1 MQKARQRLPFN
12 WYTRAYRKAEQAGR
26 DSARRR
32 DAAYMFDVE
41 AATQTIAAFLD
52 EHAPDSLPVRPNAS
66 DIEICDKARRIANDV
81 QLRTLG
87 LTSGDALMIAQA
99 TCKAYG
105 VALPAFASSTEQV
118 ARVSCERWWR
128 RQLRKL
134 HVRGLEH
141 SNIRLHCVHYRAA
154 PYSSDEAVRRRI
166 AQNRRNLQTLEAVT
180 LENELGH
187 RFTLAELAAKSISN
201 KALKRGEL
209 MTRLR
214 GCEDLAVDARLHGVM
229 FSLTCPSRF
238 HAVSQ
243 CGTRFR
249 PNGKYQGSNPREAQA
264 YLSKVWA
271 RIRAQL
277 KREGMTYFGMRVA
290 EPNHDGTPHWHGIVF
305 AADVDRF
312 CAVMREHAL
321 RDAGDERGAAK
332 HRVDFVPIDDAKG
345 SAVGYIAKYIAKNID
360 GYGVGDHKTREG
372 FVVETDMLGEMEI
385 TPSTRIEAWAATW
398 GIRQFQQFGGAPV
411 GVWRELRRVKEADL
425 PSEEE
430 STEIR
435 AAWRAAQKTEDRRAD
450 WAEYARA
457 MGGIAGE
464 ARRISVKYTAE
475 MRAGRYGLR
484 LVRTPHG
491 VAAQGLAH
499 IVDGICEYR
508 RATEIFVPATRYE
521 WKVVQRSAEGA
532 STRTRV
538 NNCTHD
544 ENDERRFNTELHR
557 RRRE

>member
-1 MQKARQRLPFN
+1 MFDLNA
-12 WYTRAYRKAEQAGR
+12 AEQ
-26 DSARRR
+26 SA
-32 DAAYMFDVE
+32 
-41 AATQTIAAFLD
+41 AAFLE
-52 EHAPDSLPVRPNAS
+52 EHAPDTLPVRPNAS
-66 DIEICDKARRIANDV
+66 DIEICEKARRIANDF

-87 LTSGDALMIAQA
+87 LTNDDALTVAKA

-105 VALPAFASSTEQV
+105 VVPPAFDRPADQV
-118 ARVSCERWWR
+118 ARLRCALWWR
-128 RQLRKL
+128 RQFRKL
-134 HVRGLEH
+134 HIRGLEH
-141 SNIRLHCVHYRAA
+141 SNIRLHYVHYRSD
-154 PYSSDEAVRRRI
+154 PYASDDAVRRRL
-166 AQNRRNLQTLEAVT
+166 AQNQRNAATLEAVT

-214 GCEDLAVDARLHGVM
+214 GCEELAVDARMRGVM

-249 PNGKYQGSNPREAQA
+249 PNRKYQGSHPRDAQA
-264 YLSKVWA
+264 YLGKVWA

-277 KREGMTYFGMRVA
+277 KRDGVTYFGMRVA

-305 AADVDRF
+305 ADDVDRF
-312 CAVMREHAL
+312 CAVMRAHAL
-321 RDAGDERGAAK
+321 RDSGDERGAAK

-345 SAVGYIAKYIAKNID
+345 SAAGYIAKYIAKNID
-360 GYGVGDHKTREG
+360 GHGVGDHKTKEG
-372 FVVETDMLGEMEI
+372 FVVTTDMLGDVEI
-385 TPSTRIEAWAATW
+385 TPSMRIEAWAAMW
-398 GIRQFQQFGGAPV
+398 GIRQFQQFGGAPI

-425 PSEEE
+425 PSESE
-430 STEIR
+430 SPEIR
-435 AAWRAAQKTEDRRAD
+435 AAWRAAQKTEGHRAD

-457 MGGIAGE
+457 MGGVAGE

-475 MRAGRYGLR
+475 MREGRYGLR
-484 LVRTPHG
+484 LVRAPHG

-499 IVDGICEYR
+499 IVDGICDYR
-508 RATEIFVPATRYE
+508 RIAEIFVPATRYE
-521 WKVVQRSAEGA
+521 WKEVQRSAEGA

-544 ENDERRFNTELHR
+544 GSETHPHEADYTEDRPNQPVKNDVLRR
-557 RRRE
+557 